1 MKTKLYKRSANG
13 TILFW
18 IIDSIIADANHQFAR
33 HDIYFGVLGKFK
45 QFQMLTANANKLEQE
60 HNSYV
65 KEKRKQGYKAI
76 EDLYD
81 NAYREFDNTND
92 LIHYLDTYLPKHNTH
107 SNGEFIP
114 MLCKTLKSNI
124 PFTKHNYFGQWK
136 INGERCIIT
145 MTKQNDMFEPYVL
158 HYRSRE
164 GIDWTNKLTFLS
176 SIILPKLSKSLIEM
190 MLDGNV
196 GLDGELYIPGYNIN
210 EINSII
216 KNVEHPLHEKLQ
228 FWMYDLCIE
237 NMIATQRNI
246 IMLDTF
252 KPFVSNINFKDQH
265 LNNKNQFV
273 VLPTYNIY
281 SYNEAILFRDNF
293 INIGFEGLVIRASD
307 KEYQFGGKRN
317 DAMLKFKRIEDGLF
331 EILDINASNKD
342 DSIAIFTLRND
353 INDET
358 FEVTLNTT
366 KDNQRNYIDNKFS
379 YIGKHMLVE
388 YRERSGVKNVPF
400 HAKGKDITK

>member
-18 IIDSIIADANHQFAR
+18 IIDSIIADTNHQFAR

-92 LIHYLDTYLPKHNTH
+92 LIHYLNTYLPKHNTN

-114 MLCKTLKSNI
+114 MLCKTLKSNT

-145 MTKQNDMFEPYVL
+145 MTKQNDMFEPYAL

-164 GIDWTNKLTFLS
+164 GVDWTNKLTFLS

-366 KDNQRNYIDNKFS
+366 KDNQKNYIDNKFS